1 LAVAEKNFVAARKKE
16 ETMPILTKLREVLD
30 EAKVA
35 YEIFNHPL
43 AYTSQEIAAR
53 QHVPGKEIAKV
64 VMLDVEGTL
73 VMGVIAGNHKI
84 NLDVTRSSLGASRV
98 RLATEDEF
106 TSRFPGCEIGAMP
119 PFGNLFGIKVIVD
132 PELEKDRYIYFNAGN
147 HVQTVRLAYEDFAAL
162 VRPQISRL
170 VEVRKK
176 KAA

>member
-1 LAVAEKNFVAARKKE
+1 
-16 ETMPILTKLREVLD
+16 
-30 EAKVA
+30 
-35 YEIFNHPL
+35 
-43 AYTSQEIAAR
+43 
-53 QHVPGKEIAKV
+53 
-64 VMLDVEGTL
+64 
-73 VMGVIAGNHKI
+73 
-84 NLDVTRSSLGASRV
+84 LDVTRSSLGASRV

-119 PFGNLFGIKVIVD
+119 PFGNLFGFKVIVD